1 MSTNEL
7 KARFKHAC
15 KTESEWSNS
24 NPILLKGEVAYSSDK
39 NNKYKVGDGTHKW
52 SELSYSVPV
61 GKSDIGLSNVDNT
74 SDSNKSVKYATT
86 SGSADTA
93 TNANNATV
101 ATKLSDYNNLSQSI
115 KVGYGGNSIS
125 GDEIK
130 YIAGY
135 TTGDNTSTA
144 RIKDISKDS
153 LKSWIGLNN
162 YSQSDHTHGES
173 QLTWGGKNFAG
184 SFGCIDAAMIPDLG
198 ANRLAFGSKD
208 GIKIEYSR
216 DSGTTWTDYGLDG
229 SKAQLLSTG
238 LYGVRI
244 GKADNENK
252 ATQTYMLRI
261 ILDTDKIPVYT
272 VLNKFAIYL
281 STDGCSGCYCTIE
294 ASLENSPTT
303 WSTFA
308 NKVSVAGWS
317 GWNIINIPS
326 LTTYGNS
333 PSSQYGLIRFTFGC
347 DKGSQNYPGLQVN
360 RIMGFGGMG
369 WTTPSNMSDNGHLYK
384 YDSNENAI
392 FPAQVTATQFN
403 GNASTAS
410 SATKATYI
418 KDSTSGGNLTMT
430 YSKAGQASTSWLG
443 SWNGT
448 ELGAISPSNVTAG
461 KATALTSDAG
471 SATQPVYFSGGK
483 PVATTYTLGKSVP
496 SNAVFT
502 DTNTWKANSAT
513 SEGYVASGANQANKV
528 WKTDANGTPAWR
540 DDANTTYSVATTSA
554 NGLMSSTDKTKLNGI
569 ASGANAYSH
578 PTYTAKSSGLYKVTV
593 DGTGHVSAATA
604 VTKSDITALGI
615 PGSDTNTDTKVTNTL
630 ATTTKAY
637 VTGTTSASTNT
648 GTQVFD
654 TGVYLDTTAG
664 RLHMNEAQIGKN
676 NDILVVDNKITCGGN
691 KPIRI
696 NDTETDNNEGKHIV
710 IGDPGVLFK
719 GNVCCANGRGVYG
732 RRKDNDDWNTLVM
745 MDEYD
750 NTTFANS
757 SYENSFG
764 TTYYSGNHVC
774 LRSKNEINITSP
786 TAGLTNRPYGVNKV
800 LWSGGLFL
808 QNNQTATFSE
818 SAFSQ
823 PNGIILLFVDYNS
836 NSQNNCDTQGYWDC
850 FIPKQAIKDFNGRFW
865 SVSTQRWSGSD
876 NVACNVTKCFYVSD
890 TKITGHNYS
899 ISSGNGQYGIGSV
912 LCRVYGV

>member
-86 SGSADTA
+86 SGSAETA

-101 ATKLSDYNNLSQSI
+101 ATKLTDYNNLSQSI
-115 KVGYGGNSIS
+115 KVGYSGSGIS

-135 TTGDNTSTA
+135 TTGDNSCVT

-153 LKSWIGLNN
+153 LKSWLNISNVDNTNGLFSGYTKSANFYQN
-162 YSQSDHTHGES
+162 VVEFNSTSTVDEIVVRTSIPFESGNSMPAIFIKGYAYGEAS
-173 QLTWGGKNFAG
+173 PIDITVAFYIYDNAFCN
-184 SFGCIDAAMIPDLG
+184 FGCTSVCPW
-198 ANRLAFGSKD
+198 KP
-208 GIKIEYSR
+208 
-216 DSGTTWTDYGLDG
+216 T
-229 SKAQLLSTG
+229 
-238 LYGVRI
+238 
-244 GKADNENK
+244 
-252 ATQTYMLRI
+252 
-261 ILDTDKIPVYT
+261 
-272 VLNKFAIYL
+272 IYL
-281 STDGCSGCYCTIE
+281 SSYTKDSKKYV
-294 ASLENSPTT
+294 ALSL
-303 WSTFA
+303 
-308 NKVSVAGWS
+308 NKSIYFSKIAFSFQDIWS
-317 GWNIINIPS
+317 GNRN
-326 LTTYGNS
+326 TYAKGWTV
-333 PSSQYGLIRFTFGC
+333 SSQL
-347 DKGSQNYPGLQVN
+347 KG
-360 RIMGFGGMG
+360 
-369 WTTPSNMSDNGHLYK
+369 
-384 YDSNENAI
+384 
-392 FPAQVTATQFN
+392 
-403 GNASTAS
+403 
-410 SATKATYI
+410 
-418 KDSTSGGNLTMT
+418 
-430 YSKAGQASTSWLG
+430 
-443 SWNGT
+443 
-448 ELGAISPSNVTAG
+448 SNVTIIPQTDIATVPYRKIANNISGDSSTVNGHTVNSNVPSGAKFTDTNTWRPQPDWNATSGDAVIKNKPTIPSVGNG
-461 KATALTSDAG
+461 KVTITQNGTSKGTFTMNQSGNTTIALTD
-471 SATQPVYFSGGK
+471 T
-483 PVATTYTLGKSVP
+483 
-496 SNAVFT
+496 N
-502 DTNTWKANSAT
+502 TNTWKANSAT

-593 DGTGHVSAATA
+593 DGTGHVSATTA

-637 VTGTTSASTNT
+637 VTGTTTSSTST

-696 NDTETDNNEGKHIV
+696 NDTETDNNEGKHVV
-710 IGDPGVLFK
+710 IGDPGALFK

-732 RRKDNDDWNTLVM
+732 RRKNDDNWNTM
-745 MDEYD
+745 AIIDENDNSLFGNGSYD
-750 NTTFANS
+750 N
-757 SYENSFG
+757 EFG
-764 TTYYSGNHVC
+764 NTYYSGNHVF

-786 TAGLTNRPYGVNKV
+786 TAGLTNRAYGVNNV